1 MPPAGSRTLM
11 TVGKTVGF
19 DRRISV
25 LHVRSVVGSGGGA
38 DKTTLNSPRYLQG
51 TRYRATVA
59 YLYPP
64 GDTGF
69 QEIRNRAEA
78 WECPLEAYPDHGALD
93 ISVLRQLYTLFE

>member
-1 MPPAGSRTLM
+1 M
-11 TVGKTVGF
+11 TAENTVSF
-19 DRRISV
+19 DQTVSI

-69 QEIRNRAEA
+69 QEIRTRAEA
-78 WECPLEAYPDHGALD
+78 WECPLEAYPDRGALD
-93 ISVLRQLYTLFE
+93 ISVLR